1 MGYTTDMKV
10 FVVLAVLVSLV
21 AARSTELE
29 QLVDELVR
37 MLDVEKEAELQ
48 TRVEVVSGLTKF
60 QVDKRVVTVDATGI
74 KVTVPYDTSAGGV
87 QTYQIVSDPP
97 GNAECE
103 SFGAEDG
110 KTTCIITGAGVN
122 AKVIVESPTG
132 VKSECVQCSGEGRCA
147 MARC

>member
-1 MGYTTDMKV
+1 MGYTTDMKLL
-10 FVVLAVLVSLV
+10 VVLAVFV
-21 AARSTELE
+21 ALAAAKSTELE

-48 TRVEVVSGLTKF
+48 TRVEVVSGLTKL

-74 KVTVPYDTSAGGV
+74 KVTVPYDTSAGGA
-87 QTYQIVSDPP
+87 QTYQIVSAPP

-110 KTTCIITGAGVN
+110 KTTCIISGAGLN